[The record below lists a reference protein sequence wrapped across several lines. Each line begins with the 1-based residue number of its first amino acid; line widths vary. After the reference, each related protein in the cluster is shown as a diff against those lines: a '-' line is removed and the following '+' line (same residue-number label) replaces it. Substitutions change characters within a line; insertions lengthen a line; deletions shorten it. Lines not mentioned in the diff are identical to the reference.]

1 MKKEIKIATYN
12 PAVDYSGPHFFVLNK
27 GMNSGKPAYQP
38 FANSYVI
45 LCEDQ
50 DIIDDLYWLCWG
62 LWQAKAFRYF
72 LIGSVI
78 QFIRIDVI
86 KKFVIDTYE
95 ANKERD
101 IRNITQVMQACNN
114 KIQNCYK
121 QVKLLHQYKL
131 SLFRERIRLPKSSG
145 M

>member
-1 MKKEIKIATYN
+1 
-12 PAVDYSGPHFFVLNK
+12 
-27 GMNSGKPAYQP
+27 
-38 FANSYVI
+38 
-45 LCEDQ
+45 
-50 DIIDDLYWLCWG
+50 
-62 LWQAKAFRYF
+62 
-72 LIGSVI
+72 
-78 QFIRIDVI
+78 VI
-86 KKFVIDTYE
+86 KKFVIETYE
-95 ANKERD
+95 TNKERD